1 VALNKT
7 KLRRE
12 IQAAHRQA
20 FKLRLGELR
29 ELIKA
34 ARVARR
40 EAIRGVKLD
49 CAQKRIEAR
58 TACQLRALH
67 AKTSGAEEIA
77 RRKSKLLD
85 EAGFE
90 KKMRKVERPHG
101 GVRSTARERAQ
112 ESDDEVRSNLEPG
125 MVRVFNAVRKHIKGN
140 ARKSRTE
147 AFLQWAEENP
157 EEVFTLLQH
166 DADKYL
172 AQLLAEQAQTERQ
185 MKRRSAVPF

>member
-1 VALNKT
+1 MALNKT

-20 FKLRLGELR
+20 FKARLGELR

-49 CAQKRIEAR
+49 CAKKRIEAR
-58 TACQLRALH
+58 TNCQLRALQ
-67 AKTSGAEEIA
+67 AKASGADEIA
-77 RRKSKLLD
+77 RRKSKLL
-85 EAGFE
+85 EESSFE
-90 KKMRKVERPHG
+90 KKMRNVERPRG
-101 GVRSTARERAQ
+101 LRSTAGERRQ

-125 MVRVFNAVRKHIKGN
+125 MVRVFDAVRKHIKGN

-172 AQLLAEQAQTERQ
+172 AQLLAEQRQTERQ
-185 MKRRSAVPF
+185 MRRRTAVPF